1 MKQEDKE
8 IFIKNDLPSLIKL
21 AKKQL
26 EQEDKDIE
34 KVSRKE
40 GKGTFEKVL
49 LKYVKLM
56 DWLMER
62 LGLVVE

>member
-40 GKGTFEKVL
+40 ESINRK
-49 LKYVKLM
+49 
-56 DWLMER
+56 DR
-62 LGLVVE
+62 